1 MMKKWKRALAISL
14 ISACLVGG
22 TAWAD
27 SQTSPEVEAVKE
39 AFIGSQDISY
49 QIGYFESENGK
60 TDMLTEEHIQAY
72 IDDFNTKMD
81 QYYAESNV
89 CRQTYKETNE
99 KILCEIGKNRVCY
112 VADAGVLDYTFRNVN
127 ISEDG
132 QTATVKAVCQVWG
145 NWVEQNE
152 NDKLEV
158 TAPIN
163 QNTITATMVKEDGLW
178 KLQNIDEMNVEFA
191 GDAINE
197 LEEQR
202 EETVAISAYSD
213 DQVKQMETI
222 DEYVEQ
228 TCLTEY
234 ETFDEALAVAESLNP
249 DEINPFKLLLSR
261 IEN

>member
-1 MMKKWKRALAISL
+1 MWLCAVIYWIAI
-14 ISACLVGG
+14 
-22 TAWAD
+22 
-27 SQTSPEVEAVKE
+27 
-39 AFIGSQDISY
+39 
-49 QIGYFESENGK
+49 
-60 TDMLTEEHIQAY
+60 
-72 IDDFNTKMD
+72 
-81 QYYAESNV
+81 
-89 CRQTYKETNE
+89 
-99 KILCEIGKNRVCY
+99 
-112 VADAGVLDYTFRNVN
+112 
-127 ISEDG
+127 
-132 QTATVKAVCQVWG
+132 
-145 NWVEQNE
+145 
-152 NDKLEV
+152 EV